1 MSDDASPSSPARIAD
16 SSVEPSVEP
25 SVELSGSRVA
35 WDASSEL
42 ATPSRRRAQSQSQSQ
57 SQSQRRKKKKSR
69 RKRNPG
75 LARKLEFVTH
85 LLKSLDTLVFVELSA
100 LYYMEYVFIPSSPPT
115 ALAPHGP
122 RSPLRPIYRCSM
134 FRFVLRAVGQ
144 YMYLTP
150 KDDSFPFLMPA
161 TRMHVM
167 LVVIPNI
174 ICMLLHLF
182 CSLPV
187 GPDYHRGYMHGGL
200 VIDFIGQKPPTSRLY
215 YLLADV
221 AILAIQCLMLT
232 VHTERERLRVMLK
245 TFRPLVSDLAQQ
257 VMTIPSIE
265 DLDAEERGVS
275 REMSGLATTDETND
289 VEMQPLRR
297 ASDADD
303 GNEPN
308 GESESLSRES
318 SMEESSRSHLS
329 DVLSSGNAILGEYH
343 VIHSIRSAA
352 MDLERTAASS
362 LRSLSYGATL
372 AALEARR
379 RGGNVTS
386 RPVQTD
392 RQQ

>member
-1 MSDDASPSSPARIAD
+1 MSDDASPSSPARIDA

-25 SVELSGSRVA
+25 STQVEPSSVETSSANRVA
-35 WDASSEL
+35 WEPTADLTS
-42 ATPSRRRAQSQSQSQ
+42 ATPSRRRAQSQSQ
-57 SQSQRRKKKKSR
+57 RRKRKKI

-100 LYYMEYVFIPSSPPT
+100 LYYME
-115 ALAPHGP
+115 
-122 RSPLRPIYRCSM
+122 CSM

-161 TRMHVM
+161 SRMHVM
-167 LVVIPNI
+167 LVVVPNI

-200 VIDFIGQKPPTSRLY
+200 VIDFVGQKPPTSRLY
-215 YLLADV
+215 YILADV

-232 VHTERERLRVMLK
+232 VHTERERLRLMLK
-245 TFRPLVSDLAQQ
+245 TFRPMGSDLATQQ
-257 VMTIPSIE
+257 AMTVPSIE
-265 DLDAEERGVS
+265 DLDAEERGIS
-275 REMSGLATTDETND
+275 RETSSSVTTDETND

-297 ASDADD
+297 ASDAD
-303 GNEPN
+303 EASEQP
-308 GESESLSRES
+308 GESESLSRELS
-318 SMEESSRSHLS
+318 TEESSRSPLS
-329 DVLSSGNAILGEYH
+329 DLLSSGNAILGEYH

-352 MDLERTAASS
+352 MDLERTAAHS
-362 LRSLSYGATL
+362 LRTLSYGATM

-379 RGGNVTS
+379 RGANVTS

-392 RQQ
+392 RR

>member
-1 MSDDASPSSPARIAD
+1 MSDDASPSSPARIAG
-16 SSVEPSVEP
+16 SSVEPFVESSVEP
-25 SVELSGSRVA
+25 SGSRVA

-42 ATPSRRRAQSQSQSQ
+42 ATPSRRRAQ

-100 LYYMEYVFIPSSPPT
+100 LYYME
-115 ALAPHGP
+115 
-122 RSPLRPIYRCSM
+122 CSM

-182 CSLPV
+182 CSLSV

-275 REMSGLATTDETND
+275 RDMSGFATTDETND

-303 GNEPN
+303 GNEQN